1 MNYPIEADFEHRL
14 IQLIRVDSVRM
25 TALKAVRSLQL
36 PDCWIGAGFI
46 RNFVWSH
53 LHGQTPLQHEADI
66 DVIWF
71 GAEDREEE
79 TDRAFEAQLQ
89 TMMPDQNWSV
99 KNQARMHIRNGDLPY
114 SSCADAMRHWP
125 ETATAIAIRLAD
137 DGDLQCNVPFGLSD
151 LFTLQLN
158 PTPHFQANKPQ
169 LFPKRVKE
177 KGWLRQFPLVQMQ
190 FA

>member
-1 MNYPIEADFEHRL
+1 MDEPSENDFEVRL
-14 IQLIRVDSVRM
+14 IQLIRADDVRM

-46 RNFVWSH
+46 RDFVWSH
-53 LHGQTPLQHEADI
+53 LHGQTPLRHAADI

-71 GAEDREEE
+71 GAQDRDEA
-79 TDRAFEAQLQ
+79 TDRGLEAKLQ
-89 TMMPDQNWSV
+89 TMVPGQNWSV

-151 LFTLQLN
+151 LFTLQLH
-158 PTPHFQANKPQ
+158 PTPNFQANKAQ
-169 LFPKRVKE
+169 LFLKRVEE
-177 KGWLRQFPLVQMQ
+177 KGWLKRFPLMQMQ